1 MKQAFLNQIYETKS
15 FKRVNFGSVTNGPSS
30 PPRGAEIEYFPPPH
44 LWRSQSPL
52 SQQEV

>member
-15 FKRVNFGSVTNGPSS
+15 FEWVNFGSVTNGPSS
-30 PPRGAEIEYFPPPH
+30 PPEALRKNISPLPTCDV
-44 LWRSQSPL
+44 SPL